1 MMTVKELIK
10 NLKNFA
16 LVTPNGLDA
25 EVMLQYDGDVCI
37 EFGRADHAGGT
48 PGQNF
53 LIFKP
58 AIKGKRI
65 GIRDVGIRPT

>member
-10 NLKNFA
+10 NLQNFA

-25 EVMLQYDGDVCI
+25 EVMLQYDGDVCM
-37 EFGRADHAGGT
+37 EFGKADHAGGV
-48 PGQNF
+48 PGNNF

-58 AIKGKRI
+58 AQKGRRI
-65 GIRDVGIRPT
+65 GIKDVGIKH